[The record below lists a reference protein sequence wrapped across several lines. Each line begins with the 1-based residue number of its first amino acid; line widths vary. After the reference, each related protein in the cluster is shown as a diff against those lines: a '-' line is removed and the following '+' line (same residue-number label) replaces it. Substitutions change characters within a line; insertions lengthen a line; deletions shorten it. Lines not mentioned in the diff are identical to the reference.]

1 MTVWLSF
8 TMIAAVDPAPGVPVW
23 VWFVGVTL
31 AIPLLIIAGIFL
43 VMPLTRFAGRLVT
56 FVATEFSE
64 LFRLIGT
71 ILTGVVFVFLTL
83 GNAVIGRWPAA
94 QHFGR
99 ALRAEIGAAV
109 LCVYR
114 IGIGHPLRL
123 FGMQGLVEGLE
134 ARVPAAL
141 MGAPARPASAHDR
154 AHPFAA
160 RPDPGVS
167 PSPRAAETAEAELDA
182 RGQPLP
188 SGYRHP
194 GAARSSAAGRFEGY
208 EIIGT
213 LPGGGSGSRLYVARP
228 SAIKLAG
235 FIRDGHHDVG
245 DVVIKC
251 FSISDGSSLPQIV
264 RESRALEAAR
274 KLGLVL
280 EHELTS
286 ERFLYVM
293 RYVPGDSLGL
303 VTDRLHAASGR
314 DGLSNAGL
322 RRVIG
327 YAVDLVATLQQYH
340 ANGLWHKDIKPDN
353 IIVSTHDGRAHL
365 VDFGLLTPL
374 RSGMTLTTHGTEY
387 FRDPEMVRMALRG
400 VKVAD
405 VDGGKFDIYG
415 AGAVLYA
422 MIENSFPAHGAMS
435 QISRRCPEALRWIVR
450 RAMTDYQR
458 RYASSSEMLA
468 DLRFV
473 QNAEDPFLIKPGQL
487 PSVVA
492 RPAEFTPQSAAFA
505 STPSEGPRDAR
516 DAMPSRLPRS
526 RTDARSAAEILASAR
541 QRVEARRAR
550 VSRRVVAGIHGPR
563 MRRGVDAGVVVAFG
577 LLGAVVLGLL
587 VLSSSLRTVVT
598 STARSLSESR
608 TPRVSLPPPG
618 TTAELDT
625 PQPDSVRVVSSDTQR
640 GRSGTSAR
648 TTRSGSVAPAP
659 AADGGSQRGSRTDP
673 MAIPAVAER
682 VEALSVL
689 LVVEAGARRPPL
701 SGLVDARRAALADRG
716 FAFPQDREAAELLE
730 PALRAAVGAR
740 PIDTA
745 EARSAVRAWIES
757 RPAGRPRVDVVVW
770 LTAASK
776 SRAEDPDRL
785 LSVVAV
791 NPSVSERDRRILLEA
806 FPEIRLNGAEADL
819 GVVSP

>member
-1 MTVWLSF
+1 MWLNATITATVDETS
-8 TMIAAVDPAPGVPVW
+8 GVPAW
-23 VWFVGVTL
+23 AWFVGVTL
-31 AIPLLIIAGIFL
+31 AIPLLIVAGIFL
-43 VMPLTRFAGRLVT
+43 IIPLTRFAGRLVT
-56 FVATEFSE
+56 FIGTEFGE
-64 LFRLIGT
+64 IFRLLGT
-71 ILTGVVFVFLTL
+71 ILTSMVFVFLTL
-83 GNAVIGRWPAA
+83 GNALIGRWPSA

-134 ARVPAAL
+134 SRVPAAL
-141 MGAPARPASAHDR
+141 MGAPARPVPVHDP
-154 AHPFAA
+154 ATFFAPHA
-160 RPDPGVS
+160 PSVAVH
-167 PSPRAAETAEAELDA
+167 SPRAADTAESELDA

-188 SGYRHP
+188 TGYRHL
-194 GAARSSAAGRFEGY
+194 GAPRSIAAGKFEGY

-228 SAIKLAG
+228 NAIKLAG
-235 FIRDGHHDVG
+235 FVRDGHHDVG

-280 EHELTS
+280 EHDLTGD
-286 ERFLYVM
+286 RFLYVM

-303 VTDRLHAASGR
+303 VTDRLHAASGKE
-314 DGLSNAGL
+314 GLSTAGL
-322 RRVIG
+322 RQVVG

-340 ANGLWHKDIKPDN
+340 TNGLWHKDIKPDN

-374 RSGMTLTTHGTEY
+374 RSSMTLTTHGTEY

-422 MIENSFPAHGAMS
+422 MVENSFPAHGAMS
-435 QISRRCPEALRWIVR
+435 EINRRCPEALRWIVR
-450 RAMTDYQR
+450 RAMTDYER

-492 RPAEFTPQSAAFA
+492 RPAEFAAQAAPAGPVPIDGTGNAQEPGTARTPR
-505 STPSEGPRDAR
+505 PRKH
-516 DAMPSRLPRS
+516 S
-526 RTDARSAAEILASAR
+526 RSAEDILASAR
-541 QRVEARRAR
+541 QRVEARRSR
-550 VSRRVVAGIHGPR
+550 ISRRVVAGIHGPR
-563 MRRGVDAGVVVAFG
+563 MRRGVDAGVLVAFG
-577 LLGAVVLGLL
+577 LLGAVVLGFFLL
-587 VLSSSLRTVVT
+587 TATSRTTVTTTMRSSSEPRAPRT
-598 STARSLSESR
+598 L
-608 TPRVSLPPPG
+608 LPSPG
-618 TTAELDT
+618 TPDVRDGT
-625 PQPDSVRVVSSDTQR
+625 QPGSVRVVSSDAQR
-640 GRSGTSAR
+640 GRVTASSR
-648 TTRSGSVAPAP
+648 TTRTGANAPTPGASGSSDQNGPQE
-659 AADGGSQRGSRTDP
+659 DNL
-673 MAIPAVAER
+673 AIPAVSER
-682 VEALSVL
+682 VEGLRVL
-689 LVVEAGARRPPL
+689 LVIEAGARRTPL
-701 SGLVDARRAALADRG
+701 AALVEARRAAVTDRG
-716 FAFPQDREAAELLE
+716 FVVLDDREAAELLE

-740 PIDTA
+740 PIDTP
-745 EARSAVRAWIES
+745 EARSAMRAWIES
-757 RPAGRPRVDVVVW
+757 PSGDRPKVDVVVW
-770 LTAASK
+770 LTTASK
-776 SRAEDPDRL
+776 TRAEDPDRL
-785 LSVVAV
+785 LSVLAV
-791 NPSVSERDRRILLEA
+791 NPGVGERERRILLEA
-806 FPEIRLNGAEADL
+806 FPEIRLNGTDSDL
-819 GVVSP
+819 GVAMP